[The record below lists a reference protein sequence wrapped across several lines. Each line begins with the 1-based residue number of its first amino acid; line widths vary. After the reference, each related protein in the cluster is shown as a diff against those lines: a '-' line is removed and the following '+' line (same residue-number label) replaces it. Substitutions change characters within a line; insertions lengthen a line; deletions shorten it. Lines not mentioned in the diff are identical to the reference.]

1 MFGFVEMLVFIG
13 LLGGGFV
20 YAWKVGALDW

>member
-1 MFGFVEMLVFIG
+1 VFGFMEMLVFVL
-13 LLGGGFV
+13 LLGSGFV